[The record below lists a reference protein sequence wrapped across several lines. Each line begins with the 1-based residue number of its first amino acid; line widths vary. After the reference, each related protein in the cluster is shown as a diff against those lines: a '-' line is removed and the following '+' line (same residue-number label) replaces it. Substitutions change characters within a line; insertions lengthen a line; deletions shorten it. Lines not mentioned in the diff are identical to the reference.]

1 MLVYQVMPNR
11 VVGSKYTDNALP
23 ISKRKW
29 RILYA
34 RGHRFSA
41 HAAEFPESLVSD
53 SKVRVPRLQTR
64 LGLGLGL
71 DVPGSPS
78 LRLGLGLKVKLSLVS
93 DLELGLISTGFICKM
108 GVSGS
113 KYRGSR
119 LKTRNRTRNRSRC
132 SNQARIGLGIGL
144 EIQTW
149 PVSDSKSSLENGDS
163 GNSDSTLGFLF
174 FLP

>member
-53 SKVRVPRLQTR
+53 SKVPRLQTR
-64 LGLGLGL
+64 LGLGL

-78 LRLGLGLKVKLSLVS
+78 LRLGIGLEVKLPLVS
-93 DLELGLISTGFICKM
+93 DLKLGLISTCFIYKM

-119 LKTRNRTRNRSRC
+119 LKTRNRTRNRSQC
-132 SNQARIGLGIGL
+132 S
-144 EIQTW
+144 
-149 PVSDSKSSLENGDS
+149 S
-163 GNSDSTLGFLF
+163 
-174 FLP
+174 